1 MTDVADDASADGLEL
16 SARTYR
22 HLDRASKLLGVGL
35 VALGLQTGGDTVAG
49 VALGVVGAVLALTTV
64 FVRRAE

>member
-1 MTDVADDASADGLEL
+1 MTDVADEASPGGLEL

-49 VALGVVGAVLALTTV
+49 VALGAVGAVLALTTV